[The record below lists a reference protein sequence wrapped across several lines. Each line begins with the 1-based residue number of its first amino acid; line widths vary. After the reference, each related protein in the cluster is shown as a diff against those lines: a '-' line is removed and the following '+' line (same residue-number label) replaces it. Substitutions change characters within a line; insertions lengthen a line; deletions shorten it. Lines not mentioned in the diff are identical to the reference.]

1 MNGYFAPQ
9 PSCINPALIKALEYL
24 RDHPDASAK
33 SVANGIGESDD
44 RYVFK
49 MLDNSAY
56 KGLCQR
62 SKTSRGPWLWEICPD
77 GLQMLGP
84 DGEGR

>member
-1 MNGYFAPQ
+1 MSTYAPE

-24 RDHPDASAK
+24 RDHPDSSAK
-33 SVANGIGESDD
+33 AIANGIGESND

-62 SKTSRGPWLWEICPD
+62 SMARNTWLWEICPD
-77 GLQMLGP
+77 GLQMITPG
-84 DGEGR
+84 GGA